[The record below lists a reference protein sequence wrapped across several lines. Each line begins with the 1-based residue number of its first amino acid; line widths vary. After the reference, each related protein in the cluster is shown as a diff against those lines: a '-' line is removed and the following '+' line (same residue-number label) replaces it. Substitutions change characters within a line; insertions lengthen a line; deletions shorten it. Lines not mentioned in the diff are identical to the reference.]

1 MKRSLFFL
9 TALLLF
15 SVGALQS
22 QEPKSLSVDEIVQKV
37 KEQKKK
43 QREYLKD
50 YIFKSTETNKS
61 LDKEGRVK
69 ESKATVKKI
78 YVKGEIYHEE
88 ILSVQ
93 EDGRFLDER
102 KIKKMQE
109 EQDKAERESAK
120 KKSKT
125 FSPFD
130 PEENGKFDYYFVK
143 EDTLD
148 GVPTYLLKVEPKG
161 EDEKGLDELYWI
173 DQKNFGIWKEE
184 QKLSKKQKFVKEMK
198 GERIYREFE
207 VKDTSDV
214 HIFLPVL
221 TKMKGEGG
229 FLFKKKR
236 FEMEIVYSDF
246 QFNVGLSDEIFPGRK

>member
-43 QREYLKD
+43 QSEYLKD
-50 YIFKSTETNKS
+50 YIFKSTETNRS

-109 EQDKAERESAK
+109 EQDKAERELTK

-143 EDTLD
+143 EDTLN
-148 GVPTYLLKVEPKG
+148 GVLTYLLKAEPKKK
-161 EDEKGLDELYWI
+161 DKSFLDEFYWI
-173 DQKNFGIWKEE
+173 DQKSFGILKEE
-184 QKLSKKQKFVKEMK
+184 QKLSKKQNFVKEMS
-198 GERIYREFE
+198 GERIFQEIE
-207 VKDTSDV
+207 IKNTTGV

-229 FLFKKKR
+229 FIFIKKK
-236 FEMEIVYSDF
+236 FEMEMVYSDF
-246 QFNVGLSDEIFPGRK
+246 QLNVGLSDKIFPGRK

>member
-1 MKRSLFFL
+1 MKRNLIFL
-9 TALLLF
+9 TVFLLF
-15 SVGALQS
+15 SIRVLQS
-22 QEPKSLSVDEIVQKV
+22 QETNSLSLDKIVQKV

-43 QREYLKD
+43 QKEYLKD

-69 ESKATVKKI
+69 ESKVLVKKI

-109 EQDKAERESAK
+109 EQDKGERESAK

-125 FSPFD
+125 FSTFD

-143 EDTLD
+143 EDTLN
-148 GVPTYLLKVEPKG
+148 GVLTYLLKVEPKKK
-161 EDEKGLDELYWI
+161 DENFLDDFYWI
-173 DQKNFGIWKEE
+173 DQKSFGVLKEE
-184 QKLSKKQKFVKEMK
+184 QRLSKKQKFVKEMS
-198 GERIYREFE
+198 GERIFQEIE
-207 VKDTSDV
+207 IQDAPSV
-214 HIFLPVL
+214 HIFMPVM
-221 TKMKGEGG
+221 TTMKGEGG
-229 FLFKKKR
+229 FLFMKKR
-236 FEMEIVYSDF
+236 FEMELVYSEF
-246 QFNVGLSDEIFPGRK
+246 QLNVGISDEIFPGRK